1 VNSETLTSPSSS
13 AEPPVPDLTAAPV
26 VGRGYCSDVYAW
38 GEGHVLKLFHGPLG
52 RARAEREYRATRA
65 VHAAGLPAP
74 AAYELIEIQGRW
86 GVVLE
91 RINGPS
97 LFESVQARPWTLFIA
112 VRRLAEL
119 HAQVHAC
126 VAPAELPAQRDW
138 LANAIDA
145 APGLSEADRTAA
157 RRQLADL
164 PDGST
169 LCHGD
174 FHPANVLLTV
184 RGPVV
189 IDWDTATRGHP
200 LGDVAATCWL
210 LRHAELPDWS
220 PGYMHL
226 MLRCLRPTLLRGY
239 LRHYLRLRPGS
250 RREIEA
256 WRLPLEVRGAALE
269 PEALRN
275 AKAVASRDS

>member
-1 VNSETLTSPSSS
+1 MHDPHTPRL
-13 AEPPVPDLTAAPV
+13 APASL

-38 GEGHVLKLFHGPLG
+38 GDGRVLKLFHGPLG
-52 RARAEREYRATRA
+52 RARAKREYRATRA
-65 VHAAGLPAP
+65 VHAAALPAP
-74 AAYELIEIQGRW
+74 AAYELREIDGRW

-97 LFESVQARPWTLFIA
+97 LFESVQARPWTLFGA
-112 VRRLAEL
+112 VRQLSEL
-119 HAQVHAC
+119 HAAIHSCQ
-126 VAPAELPAQRDW
+126 APAEVQSQRDW
-138 LANAIDA
+138 LANSIDA
-145 APGLSEADRTAA
+145 APGLSEADRRAA
-157 RRQLADL
+157 RSRLAEL

-174 FHPANVLLTV
+174 FHPANVLVTA

-200 LGDVAATCWL
+200 LGDVAGTCWL

-220 PGYMHL
+220 PGYMRL
-226 MLRCLRPTLLRGY
+226 MLHCFRPTLLRGY

-256 WRLPLEVRGAALE
+256 WRLPLDARGAGLE
-269 PEALRN
+269 TR
-275 AKAVASRDS
+275 ASREAAVGAG

>member
-1 VNSETLTSPSSS
+1 MCSASTLRDQH
-13 AEPPVPDLTAAPV
+13 PPELITASI

-38 GEGHVLKLFHGPLG
+38 GDGQVLKLFHGPLG

-74 AAYELIEIQGRW
+74 AAYELLEIDNRW

-97 LFESVQARPWTLFIA
+97 LFEAVQAKPWTLFDA
-112 VRRLAEL
+112 VRKLSEL
-119 HAQVHAC
+119 HAAIHAC
-126 VAPAELPAQRDW
+126 AAPAELPAQRDW
-138 LANAIDA
+138 LANSIDA
-145 APGLSEADRTAA
+145 AGLSEADRRAA
-157 RRQLADL
+157 RSRLSEL

-174 FHPANVLLTV
+174 FHPANVLITP

-200 LGDVAATCWL
+200 LGDVA
-210 LRHAELPDWS
+210 
-220 PGYMHL
+220 G
-226 MLRCLRPTLLRGY
+226 
-239 LRHYLRLRPGS
+239 
-250 RREIEA
+250 
-256 WRLPLEVRGAALE
+256 
-269 PEALRN
+269 
-275 AKAVASRDS
+275 

>member
-1 VNSETLTSPSSS
+1 MCSASTLRDQHTP
-13 AEPPVPDLTAAPV
+13 ELITASI

-38 GEGHVLKLFHGPLG
+38 GDGQVLKLFHGPLG

-74 AAYELIEIQGRW
+74 AAYELLEIDNRW

-97 LFESVQARPWTLFIA
+97 LFEAVQAKPWTLFDA
-112 VRRLAEL
+112 VRKLSEL
-119 HAQVHAC
+119 HAAIHAC
-126 VAPAELPAQRDW
+126 AAPAELPAQRDW
-138 LANAIDA
+138 LANSIDA
-145 APGLSEADRTAA
+145 AGLSEADRRAA
-157 RRQLADL
+157 RSRLSEL

-174 FHPANVLLTV
+174 FHPANVLITP

-200 LGDVAATCWL
+200 LGDVAGTCWL

-226 MLRCLRPTLLRGY
+226 MLRCFRPTLLRGY

-250 RREIEA
+250 YREIEA
-256 WRLPLEVRGAALE
+256 WRLPLEARGARFE
-269 PEALRN
+269 PETLRKS
-275 AKAVASRDS
+275 KAEQSKAAVRI